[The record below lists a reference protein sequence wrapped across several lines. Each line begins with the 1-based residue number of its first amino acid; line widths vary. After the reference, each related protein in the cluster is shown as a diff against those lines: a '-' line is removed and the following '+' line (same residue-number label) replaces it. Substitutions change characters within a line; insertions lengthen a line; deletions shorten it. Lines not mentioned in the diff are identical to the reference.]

1 MEKGKGMNIIVLGG
15 GRVGTAVAL
24 DLERDGEYGVTVV
37 DQSEKILEKLHEHH
51 GIATLQVHLDDP
63 RKVKRVVRRCD
74 LVIGALP
81 GSMGFATLQAV
92 VAEGKNIVDS
102 SFCPEDPFLL
112 DSVAKEAKVTAVVDC
127 GVAPGLSNM
136 ILGHHDAMMARVDRF
151 ECAVGGLP
159 VERMPPWEYKASF
172 SPADVIEVCT
182 RPARFVEDG
191 TPTTRPALSDA
202 ELIEFPSIGRLEAFN
217 TDGLRTLLTTMS
229 VPNMKEKTLRYPGH
243 IQKMALLRDSGF
255 FDSEPVKVGSAMVVP
270 RELTSKLLFA
280 HWELSHEDRDFTAM
294 RVDVEGVEEAGQEP
308 VRYRYELLDQ
318 YDEATNTT
326 SMARTTGYTCSAVTR
341 LIGNGTYEHH
351 GISPPEF
358 IGREAKCFESVMT
371 DLAARGIVF
380 DKTKSLVKGD
390 EE

>member
-1 MEKGKGMNIIVLGG
+1 MNIIVLGG

-24 DLERDGEYGVTVV
+24 DLERDGEYGVTVA
-37 DQSEKILEKLHEHH
+37 DQSENILEKFHGHH
-51 GIATLQVHLDDP
+51 GIATIQVHLDDP

-81 GSMGFATLQAV
+81 GSIGFATLQAV
-92 VAEGKNIVDS
+92 VEEGKNIVDF
-102 SFCPEDPFLL
+102 SFYPEDPFLL
-112 DSVAKEAKVTAVVDC
+112 DSAAKDAKVTAVVDC

-136 ILGHHDAMMARVDRF
+136 ILGHHDAIMARVDRF

-159 VERMPPWEYKASF
+159 AERTPPWEYKAPF
-172 SPADVIEVCT
+172 SPADVIEGYT
-182 RPARFVEDG
+182 RPARFVENG
-191 TPTTRPALSDA
+191 TPTTLPALSDA
-202 ELIEFPSIGRLEAFN
+202 QLIEFPGIGRLEAFN

-243 IQKMALLRDSGF
+243 SEKIALLRDSGF
-255 FDSEPVKVGSAMVVP
+255 FDTEPVEVGSAMVAP
-270 RELTSKLLFA
+270 RELTSELLFA
-280 HWELSHEDRDFTAM
+280 HWELTQADRDFTAM
-294 RVDVEGVEEAGQEP
+294 RVEVEGVEEAGQEP

-318 YDEATNTT
+318 YDEATSTT
-326 SMARTTGYTCSAVTR
+326 SMARTSGYPCSAVAR
-341 LIGNGTYEHH
+341 LIRNGAYEHH

-380 DKTKSLVKGD
+380 NKTKSLVKG
-390 EE
+390 EEE